1 MVEFDPLRGCAE
13 GRFQIINLQEH
24 DTAAAVSAA
33 DDSGERAR
41 GQYSRN
47 GGLGVMGGLEAS
59 RLNGGL
65 LDLLPVIVS
74 CDKHTIG
81 IAKLYRGSVNTS
93 TMPNGASDGPNA
105 RTSTG

>member
-47 GGLGVMGGLEAS
+47 GGLGVIGGLEAS
-59 RLNGGL
+59 RPEWRFAGFA
-65 LDLLPVIVS
+65 S
-74 CDKHTIG
+74 S
-81 IAKLYRGSVNTS
+81 YR
-93 TMPNGASDGPNA
+93 
-105 RTSTG
+105 